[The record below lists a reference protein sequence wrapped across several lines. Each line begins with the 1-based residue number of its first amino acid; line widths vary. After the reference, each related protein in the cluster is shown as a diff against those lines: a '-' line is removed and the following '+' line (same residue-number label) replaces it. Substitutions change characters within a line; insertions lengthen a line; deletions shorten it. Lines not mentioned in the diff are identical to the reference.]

1 MLSDCTYVLG
11 VSYSHWV
18 RDRDLRHISDASAE
32 AVAALIHHIEPDD
45 LLKIVQTCMEMGYA
59 IALKDH
65 RDGKLGDLE
74 YCQYHAD
81 NVILFRRFRASSAI
95 STALNTT
102 ACRSP

>member
-1 MLSDCTYVLG
+1 
-11 VSYSHWV
+11 
-18 RDRDLRHISDASAE
+18 
-32 AVAALIHHIEPDD
+32 
-45 LLKIVQTCMEMGYA
+45 MEMGYA

-95 STALNTT
+95 STALNAA

>member
-1 MLSDCTYVLG
+1 
-11 VSYSHWV
+11 
-18 RDRDLRHISDASAE
+18 
-32 AVAALIHHIEPDD
+32 
-45 LLKIVQTCMEMGYA
+45 MEMGYA

-81 NVILFRRFRASSAI
+81 SVILFRRFRASSAI
-95 STALNTT
+95 ATALNTA